1 MVLIYLEELVSMS
14 LLDTPR
20 GIHETST
27 VKSSICK
34 RLLSTSWL
42 CQINFH
48 AFSNLLSAN
57 MLIESSWR
65 ITSITL
71 YRSVVI
77 KPCSFDDKTKR
88 SKRFPG
94 ALVWEKGTL
103 ANRIALSSLHLFLV
117 PLGHFSFVV
126 HMLCTRGY
134 EATVSFDE
142 ISPLYTC
149 FLIEPLSNDSF
160 LA

>member
-1 MVLIYLEELVSMS
+1 MMVLIYLEELVSMS

-27 VKSSICK
+27 VESSICK

-65 ITSITL
+65 ITSIAL

-94 ALVWEKGTL
+94 VWEKGTL
-103 ANRIALSSLHLFLV
+103 ANWILYQACTCFSYHLV
-117 PLGHFSFVV
+117 
-126 HMLCTRGY
+126 
-134 EATVSFDE
+134 
-142 ISPLYTC
+142 ISHLLYTC
-149 FLIEPLSNDSF
+149 CVQEDMRQRFPLMRFLPCIHASG
-160 LA
+160 